1 MVAPADK
8 KDESS
13 IIINGLISEYY
24 KACHGIAPRRIA
36 EREFGVGNFDVKIS
50 QRHMSFRDERE
61 LKDYLSANSVPYVSS
76 SPALYRYPA
85 RRPMEKKIWLGSEL
99 VFDLDVTD
107 MTLPCQAKHGKSWIC
122 KACLNEVRKETLKLI
137 YEFLIPDFGF
147 SEAEIS
153 VNFSGN
159 RGYHVHVD
167 NNDVMLL
174 DAAARKEITNYIAG
188 IGIEFVDLFPT
199 AGRRGE
205 KMVGPSAKDKGWKG
219 KIAKN
224 FLENLNAGIE
234 ALARMGIDRPTA
246 AKLFRSRG
254 LVHMG
259 IENGNWD
266 MVYIRNKGAFW
277 KGIIERQAINQS
289 DRIDRNVTNDP
300 SHLIRLPNSIHGG
313 TGLIAKKLRSPSELR
328 SFDPMK
334 DAIAFRKGFMKVS
347 ADTSHEV
354 YMNGQKFGPY
364 GGEITVPAYVGAYL
378 YLKGFGR
385 IISFN

>member
-1 MVAPADK
+1 MVATAEK
-8 KDESS
+8 KDESGV
-13 IIINGLISEYY
+13 IINDLISEYY
-24 KACHGIAPRRIA
+24 KTCHGLAPTRIS

-50 QRHMSFRDERE
+50 QRHMSFRSERE
-61 LKDYLSANSVPYVSS
+61 LKDYLAVNSVPYVSS
-76 SPALYRYPA
+76 SPALYRYPTA
-85 RRPMEKKIWLGSEL
+85 RPMEKKIWLGSEL

-107 MTLPCQAKHGKSWIC
+107 MTLPCQEKHGKSWIC
-122 KACLNEVRKETLKLI
+122 RICLDEVRNETLKLI
-137 YEFLIPDFGF
+137 YDFLIPDFGF
-147 SEAEIS
+147 SEGEIS

-159 RGYHVHVD
+159 RGYHVHV
-167 NNDVMLL
+167 NNEEVMRLN
-174 DAAARKEITNYIAG
+174 AAARKEITNYIAG
-188 IGIEFVDLFPT
+188 IGIDFADLFPT
-199 AGRRGE
+199 AGKKGE
-205 KMVGPSAKDKGWKG
+205 KLVGPSAKDRGWKG

-224 FLENLNAGIE
+224 FLANLNEGTDSLI
-234 ALARMGIDRPTA
+234 RMGIDRPTA

-254 LVHMG
+254 LVRMG

-266 MVYIRNKGAFW
+266 MVYIKNKGAFW
-277 KGIIERQAINQS
+277 KGITERQAVSQS

-313 TGLIAKKLRSPSELR
+313 TGLIAKKLGSPGELR
-328 SFDPMK
+328 NFDPMR

-347 ADTSHEV
+347 VNTSHEI

-364 GGEITVPAYVGAYL
+364 GGEIKVPAYVGAYL